1 MSQTPLT
8 KTPRRKGPSLS
19 SPMPSTPTQEGGQET
34 RFCLP
39 STSDGRYAEVRPERP
54 PMMDL
59 PPSQRSSRSV
69 TPASARAS
77 AASSRHGSPM
87 TTTDRPTIAQQAVH
101 LTAAAIGSKIAPL
114 LQPPQLQRDL
124 RRREKPPPSSLHTS
138 YENLEVRPPEV
149 FDTVNRV
156 KIPQEH
162 EANAYA
168 RALKRQQDELEESP
182 GSQQVAKRRLEGR
195 PYGRR
200 KRRGGRGRT
209 TDATGEP
216 TLTDR
221 PQSVASTEPPA
232 TTITV
237 PVTVHTTAPPKEQ
250 RQRRPRRPRSTG
262 TEITKQNEPS
272 EVPVVA
278 ASKQRTKAKP
288 ATSERA
294 PMATERGA
302 TDTIEQLIQLIR
314 GAFVSKTGP
323 ASRSH
328 RITRLLVIT
337 NRFAS
342 HND

>member
-54 PMMDL
+54 PMMEL

-69 TPASARAS
+69 TPASARTS

-101 LTAAAIGSKIAPL
+101 LTAAAIGSKISPL

-124 RRREKPPPSSLHTS
+124 RRREKPPPSSLYTS

-149 FDTVNRV
+149 FDTMNRV

-250 RQRRPRRPRSTG
+250 RQRRPRRPR
-262 TEITKQNEPS
+262 NLN
-272 EVPVVA
+272 VPA
-278 ASKQRTKAKP
+278 AAK
-288 ATSERA
+288 TQHLHIRDIA
-294 PMATERGA
+294 PQHARPPEGKR
-302 TDTIEQLIQLIR
+302 
-314 GAFVSKTGP
+314 K
-323 ASRSH
+323 SRPLP
-328 RITRLLVIT
+328 RELLD
-337 NRFAS
+337 A
-342 HND
+342 